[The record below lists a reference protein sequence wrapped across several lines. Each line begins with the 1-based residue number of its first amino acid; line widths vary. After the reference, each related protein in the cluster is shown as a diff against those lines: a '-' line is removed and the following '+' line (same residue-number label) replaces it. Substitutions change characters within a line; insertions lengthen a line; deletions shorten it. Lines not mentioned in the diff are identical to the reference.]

1 MSQDLLIPF
10 LPRIVQNKLERPKL
24 NVKRI
29 SKEPRVSEDGHQS
42 ETQQEVYEQNNLVV
56 AQRLQA
62 QEGTRS
68 SNAAPSNQ
76 SLPSDSNELTAL
88 NEQAENQLAAG
99 SSESKNKTAEATEA
113 QEEDMAFQL
122 HTVRT
127 KQEIEQALA
136 KQAAFEHP
144 VYDKEEILNHD
155 KNKNDSQM
163 TDAKNGEDDDHHV
176 DIIV

>member
-10 LPRIVQNKLERPKL
+10 LPRVVQNKLERPRL

-29 SKEPRVSEDGHQS
+29 VKEPRVSEDAHQS

-56 AQRLQA
+56 AKRVQSQA
-62 QEGTRS
+62 GATRS
-68 SNAAPSNQ
+68 DRRDPA
-76 SLPSDSNELTAL
+76 DSNDSAEEQLTDEEST
-88 NEQAENQLAAG
+88 NKQLVND
-99 SSESKNKTAEATEA
+99 SSANESKNKVDKPTEA
-113 QEEDMAFQL
+113 DMAFQI

-136 KQAAFEHP
+136 KQEAFEHP
-144 VYDKEEILNHD
+144 VYEKDEILHPEKHKSDSPSVGTKSD
-155 KNKNDSQM
+155 K
-163 TDAKNGEDDDHHV
+163 DDDYHV